1 MDGECRTYGVDD
13 MRRKFL
19 IGNRGRRPRCRWMA
33 NIELELIWR
42 VMKKI
47 GFKWLRIG
55 SNGGV
60 L

>member
-1 MDGECRTYGVDD
+1 
-13 MRRKFL
+13 
-19 IGNRGRRPRCRWMA
+19 MA

-60 L
+60 LWTRYWAYLS